1 VGFELDMEGQR
12 MVDLTL
18 EMAEDCAGSGMKV
31 TVALQAY
38 LNRTPQDLERMLDAG
53 ARVRLVK
60 GAYAGDLRDFTMI
73 QEVYKDL
80 IEMIISRDVPFCVA
94 THDPDLLEWA
104 QDRICDRELMEFSFL
119 KGLSDDTKG
128 RLISDGW
135 RVSEYVPFGAN
146 KEGYESRRK
155 AYLRT
160 LDELGRVPAP

>member
-1 VGFELDMEGQR
+1 
-12 MVDLTL
+12 
-18 EMAEDCAGSGMKV
+18 
-31 TVALQAY
+31 
-38 LNRTPQDLERMLDAG
+38 
-53 ARVRLVK
+53 
-60 GAYAGDLRDFTMI
+60 
-73 QEVYKDL
+73 
-80 IEMIISRDVPFCVA
+80 
-94 THDPDLLEWA
+94 
-104 QDRICDRELMEFSFL
+104 MEFSFL